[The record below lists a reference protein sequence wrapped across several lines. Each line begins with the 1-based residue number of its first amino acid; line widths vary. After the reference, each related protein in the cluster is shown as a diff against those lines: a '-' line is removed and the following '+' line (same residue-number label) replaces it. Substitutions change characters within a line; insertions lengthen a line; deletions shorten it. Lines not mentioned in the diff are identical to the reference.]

1 MANAQPTA
9 TYDSAVFHTSI
20 GAAMAAANGQPNGSE
35 QTITASCSADPG
47 CNDYFDIALGV
58 GNTLFASLCAPG
70 TSTFD
75 TGLAVWRL
83 TDLAQTGVLASNDDT
98 CGVNAELSFVA
109 PASGVYRLRI
119 GGYEGAAGTYTLR
132 YSAPTGSSIAPF
144 VDDPLTVGVP
154 VQAIHIQELR
164 DRINALR
171 VSTPPLAAFD
181 FTDPVL
187 TARSTV
193 VQAVHL
199 LELRTA
205 LNDVF
210 ALTTSPPPAYTPLA
224 AGTTIRAVHI
234 QEIRNAYLTA
244 FQSAPCYILTRT
256 HTGSGAD
263 PTASPANSAGCS
275 TGQYH
280 AGAVVQVTAS
290 PASGWQVQS
299 WSGTNND
306 GSTATTNAVTMPGS
320 ARTVSVTYAATSLD
334 SDGDRLSDAVETNT
348 GVFVSSTNTG
358 TNPDNPDTDGDGIK
372 DGDEVLGT
380 LAGLDLPGMGTSPV
394 RKDILLEYDWFTDNL
409 DACAAHSHRPSVAA
423 LARVTAMFEAKGIR
437 AIHDYGQGGAFTGG
451 NVIADAN
458 GVIDGGVSNA
468 EFQAHKNSNFAA
480 NRHGY
485 FHYVLNP
492 HRYGTTSGSS
502 GQAELPGDDLIV
514 SLQCFLSDQNVANT
528 IVHELGHNL
537 LLRHGGNENDNY
549 KPNYNSV
556 MNYRY
561 QFPGVDDGGCNVNGN
576 GILDYSTGSRL
587 TLNENSLNEFN
598 GVCGAGSPVNWNGGD
613 LSTSVAFNTRNYGST
628 NCGGSCGGLDASV
641 GDFNDWGNLVYTGLT
656 DADGA
661 LTVKEVISCMDVAAQ
676 PPPIPPVARLG
687 PEPARTATTGVR
699 SAVARGIGDA
709 RQPQGGDSTLAS
721 RTRQSH
727 VASGSPPRL
736 WRLAITAV
744 RRIDVFLR
752 SP

>member
-1 MANAQPTA
+1 MSASFVPRLASFVASLLLVVGLGTANAQ
-9 TYDSAVFHTSI
+9 
-20 GAAMAAANGQPNGSE
+20 
-35 QTITASCSADPG
+35 
-47 CNDYFDIALGV
+47 
-58 GNTLFASLCAPG
+58 
-70 TSTFD
+70 ST
-75 TGLAVWRL
+75 
-83 TDLAQTGVLASNDDT
+83 
-98 CGVNAELSFVA
+98 
-109 PASGVYRLRI
+109 
-119 GGYEGAAGTYTLR
+119 
-132 YSAPTGSSIAPF
+132 APF
-144 VDDPLTVGVP
+144 TDDPLTAGVP
-154 VQAIHIQELR
+154 VRAIHIQELR

-171 VSTPPLAAFD
+171 VATPPLTAFS

-187 TARSTV
+187 TPGSTV

-210 ALTTSPPPAYTPLA
+210 GLRASSPPAYTPLA
-224 AGTTIRAVHI
+224 AGTTIQAVHI

-244 FQSAPCYILTRT
+244 FQSPPCYALTRT

-263 PTASPANSAGCS
+263 PAASPANSAGCS
-275 TGQYH
+275 TGRYV
-280 AGAVVQVTAS
+280 AGAVVQLTAS

-306 GSTATTNAVTMPGS
+306 GSTAATNAVTMPAS
-320 ARTVSVTYAATSLD
+320 ARTVSVTYVATAVD
-334 SDGDRLSDAVETNT
+334 SDGDRLSNAVETNT
-348 GVFVSSTNTG
+348 GVFVSATDTG
-358 TNPDNPDTDGDGIK
+358 TNPNNPDTDGDGIR

-380 LAGLDLPGMGTSPV
+380 LAGLDLPGLGTSPV
-394 RKDILLEYDWFTDNL
+394 RRDILLEYDWFDDNL
-409 DACAAHSHRPSVAA
+409 DACAAHSHRPSATA
-423 LARVTAMFEAKGIR
+423 LARVTAMFEAKGIK
-437 AIHDYGQGGAFTGG
+437 AIHDYGQGGLFTGG
-451 NVIADAN
+451 NLIADAD
-458 GVIDGGVSNA
+458 GVIVGGVNEA
-468 EFQAHKNSNFAA
+468 EFQARKNANFAA

-492 HRYGTTSGSS
+492 HRYNTNSGSS

-561 QFPGVDDGGCNVNGN
+561 QFPGVDGSDCNVNGN
-576 GILDYSTGSRL
+576 GILDYSTGSRI

-598 GVCGAGSPVNWNGGD
+598 GVCGPGSPVNWNGGD
-613 LSTSVAFNTRNYGST
+613 LSTSVAFITRNYGSN
-628 NCGGSCGGLDASV
+628 NCGGQAGCTVLDASV

-661 LTVKEVISCMDVAAQ
+661 LAEKEVISCLEVDAQ

-687 PEPARTATTGVR
+687 PEPPRTATASVR
-699 SAVARGIGDA
+699 SAAARGIGDA
-709 RQPQGGDSTLAS
+709 RQPNGDDTAPAS
-721 RTRQSH
+721 QTRQPRA
-727 VASGSPPRL
+727 ASESAASL
-736 WRLAITAV
+736 SALATTAV